1 MASGTIMSEVPPGG
15 YNPESPTPYSGGR
28 SGAGGQGGGPPQ
40 ITAPP
45 PSAVSQEPPPTAPSV
60 LPGSKGAKAAS
71 IAYGLDAV
79 LRGAMRGREQAQQ
92 QSAFKANKLMQGF
105 QYAYKNASDQYLGML
120 QNDPALAAKLGELD
134 KIGKTKNPTAE
145 QQARAKEIS
154 SDPSVVKAQQVAS
167 AADSAWQAQQQM
179 YNNYLNPQSGKKP
192 KSGKSKGGDQSGD
205 AQSPV
210 MQIQSKDPM
219 EKLQGY
225 LAISKAAGPSY
236 KREAAYYMS
245 PEYQQ
250 SRANAV
256 GEQQITSD
264 IQAKR
269 IELHKLQNADP
280 ATLDDK
286 AKQRLEQLRTDPE
299 LFPQVSRTVPHYGTS
314 DIPGASLS
322 SAKDSYGNPVRDK
335 FGNAIDPKQD
345 YRIETLDGVQSY
357 VPAVSRASQGK
368 PRTGWSKDAQGKFFS
383 ANIDPKTNQFVP
395 GTENYSQ
402 QPPANLMETIRHGFS
417 TFVDGSGDTWQI
429 PVTSTTQHVAP
440 GTGGGTGSGAASG
453 SGTGSGH
460 GGAHTGA
467 GSSATAAAAAQP
479 ADTSTDHIP
488 PVPGAKYV
496 GHKMDQETKMV
507 DADAI
512 KGAAM
517 LRPLAGVLKTQE
529 EYMAE
534 IEKDPSKATPRQD
547 LSMVVSAVRAMNPGS
562 NRLPKTELEWERMTG
577 SYADQLRRWYDNA
590 QTGTLPPD
598 QRKDLFG
605 IIKKELTN
613 SGKMAV
619 DNWKEAFQGRKPVPA
634 YLQQFDTGDG
644 GGPSGGANKTHAGT
658 PSKLSPEQE
667 KLLDQ
672 YFPH

>member
-1 MASGTIMSEVPPGG
+1 MATSSPPMSEIPPGG
-15 YNPESPTPYSGGR
+15 YDPSSATPYGGGR

-92 QSAFKANKLMQGF
+92 QSAYKANKLIQGF

-205 AQSPV
+205 AQNPV

-264 IQAKR
+264 IQGKR

-299 LFPQVSRTVPHYGTS
+299 LFPSMSRPDKKVDTKITS
-314 DIPGASLS
+314 DNHRWTQWQKPDGNLEWRDEGEQRGFASQIAKPGSEQEYVERI
-322 SAKDSYGNPVRDK
+322 AKDSGISEK
-335 FGNAIDPKQD
+335 ELSAESLKAI
-345 YRIETLDGVQSY
+345 RQSWAASGQMGK
-357 VPAVSRASQGK
+357 VVSRNYVYTDK
-368 PRTGWSKDAQGKFFS
+368 ETGQ
-383 ANIDPKTNQFVP
+383 IVVVP
-395 GTENYSQ
+395 
-402 QPPANLMETIRHGFS
+402 L
-417 TFVDGSGDTWQI
+417 
-429 PVTSTTQHVAP
+429 TSTTTPVGGSKGVPEVHAGGSAASTASTSVA
-440 GTGGGTGSGAASG
+440 GSGGGPTATHSAAP
-453 SGTGSGH
+453 
-460 GGAHTGA
+460 HTAPLAGA
-467 GSSATAAAAAQP
+467 GSGGSETPPDGSPAGARVIGHTLSGPKAKAQSTT
-479 ADTSTDHIP
+479 ADTY
-488 PVPGAKYV
+488 K
-496 GHKMDQETKMV
+496 KMKPLFDLLPAQE
-507 DADAI
+507 DYI
-512 KGAAM
+512 K
-517 LRPLAGVLKTQE
+517 
-529 EYMAE
+529 E

-547 LSMVVSAVRAMNPGS
+547 LSLVVAAVRSMNPGS
-562 NRLPKTELEWERMTG
+562 VRLPQKELELELKAG
-577 SYADQLRRWYDNA
+577 SYGDQANRWFENA
-590 QTGTLPPD
+590 TKGTLPPD
-598 QRKDLFG
+598 QRKDLFS
-605 IIKKELTN
+605 IIKRETSKAGESIAADWQQN
-613 SGKMAV
+613 MSGQPLPEDIKRFA
-619 DNWKEAFQGRKPVPA
+619 KQCGGA
-634 YLQQFDTGDG
+634 G
-644 GGPSGGANKTHAGT
+644 GGPTNTPASGS
-658 PSKLSPEQE
+658 SKLSPEQE